1 MCVYFNKFLLI
12 FVLTKNYIL
21 LLNSK
26 IKYRILLRIKGNLI
40 LHRSLIYSQQL
51 FILFRLIYLDPK
63 RLSCRKAILA
73 ILNPAHVA
81 AAKTGKRTIKSRMS
95 MTYSSGN
102 LSYIL

>member
-1 MCVYFNKFLLI
+1 MEFLTVATIKYKILLKILRVQLEPTCFYFQQN
-12 FVLTKNYIL
+12 FVLSSNYL
-21 LLNSK
+21 E
-26 IKYRILLRIKGNLI
+26 
-40 LHRSLIYSQQL
+40 
-51 FILFRLIYLDPK
+51 PK

-73 ILNPAHVA
+73 ILNPAQVA